1 MGTRNLEARLTAPL
15 LGLTGA
21 LIVLVGAASVVVTQR
36 MLDASDSDVAHSH
49 ARNALHALET
59 EIAEGDAIDQAAQEV
74 VLAAQHEGARVQMHT
89 PGRVSGD
96 SSLPEVPPGGCVT
109 VVRERGEPWR
119 VCAVARGANVVV
131 AGVSIAAHRAAVIAL
146 ERGMAGVVGVA
157 LVLVWLAIRHAV
169 RQPVAELAA
178 VVAWTGRILDAES
191 PIVPPAAATTEVAQ
205 LETAFD
211 ALVKRLL
218 DVLARERASSAHIAH
233 ELRTP
238 LTAIA
243 TELEAARGA
252 DEPSNAALGRV
263 RTDIARFADV
273 IDAILVL
280 SAAPRATE
288 GGARRTDPIV
298 NVADIARE
306 LAPPGAAVEAPDE
319 ALVEADEHLVRLA
332 VRNLVDNASKYG
344 GGARKI
350 RVSRSD
356 GALRMAVVD
365 EGPGVERH
373 ARDRMFERYWR
384 GMADGDGRGL
394 GLALVRA
401 VAERHGGGARAEPGD
416 AGRGLC
422 VSLTLGPLLEW
433 RDTQ

>member
-1 MGTRNLEARLTAPL
+1 MGARNLEARLTAPL
-15 LGLTGA
+15 LALTGG

-36 MLDASDSDVAHSH
+36 MLDASDSDVARSH
-49 ARNALHALET
+49 ASNTLGALDT

-74 VLAAQHEGARVQMHT
+74 VVAAQREGARVQLKT
-89 PGRVSGD
+89 PGRVLGD
-96 SSLPEVPPGGCVT
+96 SSLPEVPPGRCASL
-109 VVRERGEPWR
+109 VRERGVPWR
-119 VCAVARGANVVV
+119 VCAVAREGNVAV
-131 AGVSIAAHRAAVIAL
+131 AGISIAAHRAAVLAL
-146 ERGMAGVVGVA
+146 ARGMAGVVGVA

-211 ALVKRLL
+211 ALVTRLL

-263 RTDIARFADV
+263 RTDIARFAGV

-280 SAAPRATE
+280 SEAPRASE
-288 GGARRTDPIV
+288 GGPRRAAAVV

-306 LAPPGAAVEAPDE
+306 LAPPGATVEAPDE

-332 VRNLVDNASKYG
+332 VRNLVENASKYG

-384 GMADGDGRGL
+384 ATADGDGRGL

-401 VAERHGGGARAEPGD
+401 VAERHGGRARAEAGD

-433 RDTQ
+433 RETP